1 MSKHL
6 LVVLP
11 HPDDETMACGGTIAL
26 HAREGTP
33 VTYLCGTLGE
43 MGRNM
48 GNPPFATRESL
59 PLLREAELREAC
71 AVLGV
76 TDLRLMG
83 LRDKTVEFLDPE
95 WLAGRIRAVIDE
107 LKPHLIL
114 TYHPLYSVHP
124 DHMAMGA
131 AVVRAV
137 AGMKPEDRPPV
148 HTRAFG
154 SGLKNLGPADL
165 VVDVTPVLDIKMK
178 AIAAHRSQTQ
188 LMLARFEKEAELKP
202 ELRDQYMK
210 QRSQEPVW
218 IYQF

>member
-1 MSKHL
+1 
-6 LVVLP
+6 
-11 HPDDETMACGGTIAL
+11 
-26 HAREGTP
+26 
-33 VTYLCGTLGE
+33 
-43 MGRNM
+43 
-48 GNPPFATRESL
+48 
-59 PLLREAELREAC
+59 
-71 AVLGV
+71 
-76 TDLRLMG
+76 
-83 LRDKTVEFLDPE
+83 
-95 WLAGRIRAVIDE
+95 
-107 LKPHLIL
+107 
-114 TYHPLYSVHP
+114 
-124 DHMAMGA
+124 MAMGA

-218 IYQF
+218 ISQF